1 MVLGDPGALGEGTG
15 WGEICPVVW
24 GCLGMEER
32 GFVETPQH
40 IWDGKSGG
48 SLVQWERD
56 RLQGEGCPL
65 LCMET
70 LYGGKVWGRCP
81 WTLCVYV
88 FVCVC
93 VASLEVFWNCGIT

>member
-1 MVLGDPGALGEGTG
+1 
-15 WGEICPVVW
+15 
-24 GCLGMEER
+24 MEER

-40 IWDGKSGG
+40 IRDGKSGG

-65 LCMET
+65 LWMET

-81 WTLCVYV
+81 WTLCVHV

-93 VASLEVFWNCGIT
+93 SITRGILELWDHLVFSCWRMDP